1 MLSVKRSFRL
11 KNTGL
16 TPIWFAGFEVE
27 GVPCEGYGFKVLN
40 CEGFNL
46 EPSATKDIDIAT
58 ASSYATNDG
67 KDAAFTNVPPST
79 FRVMSIHD
87 DGNGS
92 SDSCSSTSGTLHA
105 VNGFSDDFESK
116 FDVALH
122 QDTKGFILEPGRRA
136 KVRIRF
142 APETVYND
150 FRQCKCE

>member
-1 MLSVKRSFRL
+1 
-11 KNTGL
+11 
-16 TPIWFAGFEVE
+16 
-27 GVPCEGYGFKVLN
+27 
-40 CEGFNL
+40 
-46 EPSATKDIDIAT
+46 
-58 ASSYATNDG
+58 
-67 KDAAFTNVPPST
+67 
-79 FRVMSIHD
+79 MSIHD

-150 FRQCKCE
+150 FRQCKCEIIMMQIRVQQTSLDKQKFTRPSFSIHRYPGEEQLNRYRACNVCW

>member
-1 MLSVKRSFRL
+1 MTFRATAHLKDSV
-11 KNTGL
+11 
-16 TPIWFAGFEVE
+16 
-27 GVPCEGYGFKVLN
+27 
-40 CEGFNL
+40 
-46 EPSATKDIDIAT
+46 T

-67 KDAAFTNVPPST
+67 KDAAFTNVPSST

-150 FRQCKCE
+150 FRQCKCELLRWKYGSNIYYIILRCKKFMKLSFSFSKLSW